1 MSNQIKII
9 NGHKVNVSS
18 NSDNVQL
25 NLTIKDKGISRNT
38 PFNKQK
44 EFEKIKEQRR
54 KKEEE
59 QRKIKQKQK
68 DKSKMNSNM
77 TPREMG
83 AMILKM
89 SADIGTFKDQ
99 KSKDFMKQ
107 KILDFSKEFRK
118 KFGWNPTKE
127 NFEKK
132 MKEQMSIEM
141 NHTKKLHQQAL
152 KKYGN
157 R

>member
-1 MSNQIKII
+1 MSSQIKII

-54 KKEEE
+54 KKEEA
-59 QRKIKQKQK
+59 QRKIKQEQK
-68 DKSKMNSNM
+68 DKSKLDSKM
-77 TPREMG
+77 TTREMG

-89 SADIGTFKDQ
+89 SADIGTLKDQ

-141 NHTKKLHQQAL
+141 NHTKKLYQQAL